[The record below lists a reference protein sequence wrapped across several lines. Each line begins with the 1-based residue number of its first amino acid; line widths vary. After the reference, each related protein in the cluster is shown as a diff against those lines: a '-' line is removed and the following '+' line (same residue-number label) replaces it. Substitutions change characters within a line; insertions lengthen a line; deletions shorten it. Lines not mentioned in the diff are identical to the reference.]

1 MSTPRPATPAMLMAS
16 ILYRQGAYRDLAL
29 ERLNALFGPVAVQ
42 GPEFAFDQT
51 TYYEAEMG
59 ANLRRILVGFAPL
72 VPRESLVECKL
83 ATNALEQE
91 LADGSGRRRVNVDP
105 GLLTVENL
113 VLATGKNF
121 GHRIYLGKGIYAE
134 LTLIYRQGG
143 FSALPWTYPDYASR
157 ELQEVLLVMRQHLL
171 AALRRS
177 TAPDPAHGKCRPAAD
192 RTR

>member
-1 MSTPRPATPAMLMAS
+1 MLMAS

-59 ANLRRILVGFAPL
+59 A
-72 VPRESLVECKL
+72 
-83 ATNALEQE
+83 
-91 LADGSGRRRVNVDP
+91 
-105 GLLTVENL
+105 
-113 VLATGKNF
+113 
-121 GHRIYLGKGIYAE
+121 
-134 LTLIYRQGG
+134 YRQGG